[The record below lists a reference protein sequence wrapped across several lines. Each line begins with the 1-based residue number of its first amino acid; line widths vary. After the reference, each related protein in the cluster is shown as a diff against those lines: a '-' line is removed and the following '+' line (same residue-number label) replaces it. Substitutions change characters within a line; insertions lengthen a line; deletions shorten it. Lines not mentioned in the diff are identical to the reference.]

1 MTMEPAT
8 GGTNEDESKNPSVAE
23 TLDDDGEEVGDGAL
37 DLRHPEDQEAMVD
50 EWRSSAWV
58 RDSTRRRARRGV
70 DAHVHEDEHVELWVG
85 EGVLEGAQLR

>member
-1 MTMEPAT
+1 MEPAT

-58 RDSTRRRARRGV
+58 HDSTGAER
-70 DAHVHEDEHVELWVG
+70 EG
-85 EGVLEGAQLR
+85 ESTHMFMKMSM